1 MKKTL
6 FNALLLLILALSV
19 LIACGKEDMPVQDQN
34 AQLLGSQQN
43 INLEGRWECTESNK
57 ADYLPRGLVMTISN
71 KNYHLYVTEVVLSST
86 LITTGQVVQ
95 NGNKVK
101 FGSGPDLTL
110 IIINSNQIRLKYNT
124 YYSFTFVRK

>member
-1 MKKTL
+1 MKKP
-6 FNALLLLILALSV
+6 FFSALSLLILALSL

-43 INLEGRWECTESNK
+43 INLEGRWECTESNN
-57 ADYLPRGLVMTISN
+57 ADYLPRGLVMTISD

-95 NGNKVK
+95 NGDKVK

>member
-6 FNALLLLILALSV
+6 FSALLLLILALSL

-43 INLEGRWECTESNK
+43 INLEGRWECTESNN

-71 KNYHLYVTEVVLSST
+71 KNYHLYVTKVVLSST
-86 LITTGQVVQ
+86 LIKTGQVVQ

-110 IIINSNQIRLKYNT
+110 IIINSNQILLKYNT

>member
-6 FNALLLLILALSV
+6 FSALLLLILAFPV
-19 LIACGKEDMPVQDQN
+19 LIACGKEDMPVSDQN
-34 AQLLGSQQN
+34 TQLLGSQQN

-57 ADYLPRGLVMTISN
+57 ADYLPRGLIMTISN

-86 LITTGQVVQ
+86 LIKTGQVVQ
-95 NGNKVK
+95 NGDKVK

>member
-6 FNALLLLILALSV
+6 FSALLLLILALSV

-95 NGNKVK
+95 NGDKVK

>member
-6 FNALLLLILALSV
+6 FSALLLLILALSL

-86 LITTGQVVQ
+86 LIKTGQVVQ
-95 NGNKVK
+95 NGDKVK

-110 IIINSNQIRLKYNT
+110 IIIKSNQIRLKYNT

>member
-6 FNALLLLILALSV
+6 FSALLLLILALSL

-71 KNYHLYVTEVVLSST
+71 KNYHLYVTEVVISST
-86 LITTGQVVQ
+86 LIKTGQVLQ
-95 NGNKVK
+95 NGDKVK

>member
-1 MKKTL
+1 
-6 FNALLLLILALSV
+6 
-19 LIACGKEDMPVQDQN
+19 MPVQDQN

-95 NGNKVK
+95 NGDKVK

>member
-86 LITTGQVVQ
+86 LIKTGQVVQ
-95 NGNKVK
+95 NGDKVK

>member
-1 MKKTL
+1 M
-6 FNALLLLILALSV
+6 
-19 LIACGKEDMPVQDQN
+19 IACGNEDMPVSDQN
-34 AQLLGSQQN
+34 AQLRGSQQN

-86 LITTGQVVQ
+86 LIKTGQVVQ
-95 NGNKVK
+95 NGDKVK

>member
-1 MKKTL
+1 MKKT
-6 FNALLLLILALSV
+6 FFSALLLLILALSL

-71 KNYHLYVTEVVLSST
+71 KNHQLYVTEVVSSST
-86 LITTGQVVQ
+86 LIKTGQVVQ
-95 NGNKVK
+95 NGDKVK

-124 YYSFTFVRK
+124 YSSFTFVRK

>member
-6 FNALLLLILALSV
+6 FNALLLLILALSL

-86 LITTGQVVQ
+86 LIKTGQVVQ
-95 NGNKVK
+95 NGDKVK

>member
-6 FNALLLLILALSV
+6 FSALLLLILALSV

-86 LITTGQVVQ
+86 LIKTGQVVQ
-95 NGNKVK
+95 NGDKVK

>member
-6 FNALLLLILALSV
+6 FSALLLLILALSV

-34 AQLLGSQQN
+34 AQLLGSQQY
-43 INLEGRWECTESNK
+43 INLEGRWECTESNN
-57 ADYLPRGLVMTISN
+57 ADYLPRGLVMTISD

-86 LITTGQVVQ
+86 LIKTGQVVQ
-95 NGNKVK
+95 NGDKVK

>member
-6 FNALLLLILALSV
+6 FSALLLLILALSL

-86 LITTGQVVQ
+86 LIKTGQVVQ
-95 NGNKVK
+95 NGDKVK